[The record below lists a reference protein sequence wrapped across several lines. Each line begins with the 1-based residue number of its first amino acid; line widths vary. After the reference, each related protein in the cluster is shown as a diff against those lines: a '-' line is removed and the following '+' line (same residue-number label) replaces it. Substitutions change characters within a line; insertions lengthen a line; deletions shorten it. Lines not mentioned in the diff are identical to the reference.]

1 MNQIPKV
8 KQSNKK
14 FYNKWLYKST
24 FKLKGISILRTYGL
38 EKALSVLDDP
48 DRLKYSSVRD
58 AANSREDFVNIIN
71 FLKNSKVPYAK
82 RIESS
87 LVDFYTNDKNFFEEL
102 NLLLEHRLISK
113 YYPISNKIENDIGNN
128 VFVKNVSAGSTSTTD
143 VVPAMYTNYTYT
155 VSAYAGATE
164 TSRISCGSAV
174 QATVGT
180 PTLSSSITTDW
191 GYTNDSWNGSNLV
204 FTNTSTSVSNAG
216 GYRFEYNYANLGGF
230 ISYNTTTST
239 SVTLETPQDY
249 DVTARVQAYVDH
261 NGTRYYGSFSNS
273 RRLLSGRPQIRTA
286 RTDNYSVEA
295 WDTTERYN
303 GVVAGSLSTTY
314 TAQNILVD
322 SFQFRNLTATFASQI
337 TSSTRSV
344 VIRKP
349 GDNITLSGTP
359 YISNGYNTDEF
370 TNYAD
375 TGYRIDPTGTGWFPF
390 DSANK
395 LTGTIRFKVR
405 YVSQAASAASVT

>member
-128 VFVKNVSAGSTSTTD
+128 VFVKKYPHNKYQYKVYLRPHKLKGDIDSKKKFLSWLDTQD
-143 VVPAMYTNYTYT
+143 KVL
-155 VSAYAGATE
+155 
-164 TSRISCGSAV
+164 ISKKV
-174 QATVGT
+174 KDWF
-180 PTLSSSITTDW
+180 IKTDW
-191 GYTNDSWNGSNLV
+191 NWDRRYLLV
-204 FTNTSTSVSNAG
+204 EDENTLLFLKMRNADAVG
-216 GYRFEYNYANLGGF
+216 KIY
-230 ISYNTTTST
+230 
-239 SVTLETPQDY
+239 
-249 DVTARVQAYVDH
+249 
-261 NGTRYYGSFSNS
+261 
-273 RRLLSGRPQIRTA
+273 
-286 RTDNYSVEA
+286 
-295 WDTTERYN
+295 
-303 GVVAGSLSTTY
+303 
-314 TAQNILVD
+314 
-322 SFQFRNLTATFASQI
+322 
-337 TSSTRSV
+337 
-344 VIRKP
+344 K
-349 GDNITLSGTP
+349 
-359 YISNGYNTDEF
+359 YII
-370 TNYAD
+370 
-375 TGYRIDPTGTGWFPF
+375 ID
-390 DSANK
+390 K
-395 LTGTIRFKVR
+395 
-405 YVSQAASAASVT
+405 